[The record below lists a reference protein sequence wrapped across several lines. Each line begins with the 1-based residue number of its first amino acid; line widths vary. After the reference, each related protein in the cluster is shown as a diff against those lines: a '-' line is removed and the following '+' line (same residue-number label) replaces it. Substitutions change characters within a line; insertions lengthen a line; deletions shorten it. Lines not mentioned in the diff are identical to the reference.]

1 MLISCVVFKI
11 NSINENNNKICSITV
26 IPVSGHL
33 GKKLLFWSASVIKQ
47 LTEMATDVNHN
58 VSLPQSVWR

>member
-1 MLISCVVFKI
+1 M
-11 NSINENNNKICSITV
+11 V

-33 GKKLLFWSASVIKQ
+33 GKKLLFWSALVIKQ
-47 LTEMATDVNHN
+47 LTEMATDVNPN